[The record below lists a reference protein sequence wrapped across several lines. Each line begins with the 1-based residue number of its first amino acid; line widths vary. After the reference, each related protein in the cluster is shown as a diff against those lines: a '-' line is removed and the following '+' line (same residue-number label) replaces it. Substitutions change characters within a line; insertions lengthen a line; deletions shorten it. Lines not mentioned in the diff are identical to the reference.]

1 MIFLEIKQ
9 QYLCCSRKKPI
20 NFQATTDSERE
31 RHAGIPPRDEEE
43 MEMSDDSSTLT
54 GESLEAVTPTIT
66 PRYYLGNNL
75 FYFVVCFDIPC
86 SYKKTHFV
94 IWYLSFFGEG
104 WTCNVMI
111 IEENYINTKSFSTVL
126 FGCLLK

>member
-1 MIFLEIKQ
+1 MLIGMIFLEIKQ

-31 RHAGIPPRDEEE
+31 RHVGIPPRDEEE

-66 PRYYLGNNL
+66 PRYHLGNNL
-75 FYFVVCFDIPC
+75 FYFVVCFDIHVLIEN
-86 SYKKTHFV
+86 SFLDL
-94 IWYLSFFGEG
+94 ISFFLWWG
-104 WTCNVMI
+104 VDM
-111 IEENYINTKSFSTVL
+111 
-126 FGCLLK
+126 

>member
-1 MIFLEIKQ
+1 MLIWMVFLVIKQ

-31 RHAGIPPRDEEE
+31 RHAGIPPRDEEEME

-86 SYKKTHFV
+86 SYRKL
-94 IWYLSFFGEG
+94 IS
-104 WTCNVMI
+104 
-111 IEENYINTKSFSTVL
+111 
-126 FGCLLK
+126 

>member
-1 MIFLEIKQ
+1 MLIWMIFLEIKQ

-31 RHAGIPPRDEEE
+31 RHVGIPPRDEEE

-66 PRYYLGNNL
+66 PRYHLGNNL

-86 SYKKTHFV
+86 SYRKL
-94 IWYLSFFGEG
+94 IS
-104 WTCNVMI
+104 
-111 IEENYINTKSFSTVL
+111 
-126 FGCLLK
+126 